1 MLKRLQIFALLLLTS
16 LAFAQKPDVKKIT
29 ITGKIFE
36 KGTTLPL
43 EYATVVFQD
52 AKNPEKLYGGVTDL
66 NGAFNFEVSSGTY
79 NVRFEYISFKTVEF
93 KNKTYNTNTDF
104 GTIYLEA
111 DIAQLAGVEVIAE
124 RSTVEIKLDKRVYN
138 VGKDMMVKGGTVSD
152 VLDNVPSVTVDPEGT
167 IALRGN
173 ENVRILIDGKPS
185 GLAGINIAD
194 ALKILP
200 ADAVEKVEVITNPSA
215 RYDAEGGG
223 GIINIILRKGK
234 AQGLNGSFV
243 LSVGDPETYG
253 INTSLNYRSDKFN
266 LFSNTGYNY
275 RTSLGNSLTD
285 ATYLNQDGS
294 IRNYIDE
301 RRTNERL
308 NKGYN
313 SNVGIELFLDKTA
326 SWTNSLT
333 VQNRRGEN
341 PDNVFFYNFD
351 ENRNA
356 TFTRNR
362 FNDERSKDFTF
373 EYATNFTKKFKKED
387 HKLTVDMS
395 FSENRDSENSV
406 IYDQILGDP
415 SSFFTERTL
424 NPQNQNRN
432 LFQTDYVLPIGE
444 KSRFE
449 AGYRG
454 SFQKNLTDF
463 EIDSLDIAGNW
474 IRNDIYSNLLEYK
487 ENVNAFYLQYG
498 SKINKFSYFLGVRFE
513 DSNIEVNSISA
524 NDYNT
529 KKYNNFFPTATLN
542 YEFSE
547 TSSMSLSYSK
557 RINRPRGRFLN
568 PFSSYSSRIN
578 IFRGNPDLNPA
589 YTNAFD
595 LGYLKRWS
603 KVTFNTSAYVNITDD
618 SFQFIR
624 RESGVID
631 VTVVDGPDI
640 VDPTTGII
648 TPVGGEDIR
657 TPVIESTPINLAT
670 EIRAGFEFNIN
681 YSPYKWWKINTNFNL
696 FRNET
701 KGDYSYI
708 NSLNELVVQNFDN
721 TATSWFTRISSKIS
735 LPYKIDWQTNAT
747 YNAPQNSAQGNRYA
761 ITSVNLA
768 FSKDI
773 LKDKGTIA
781 LNVSDLFN
789 SRKRRSDVFL
799 PTVNSYSE
807 FQWRQRQINLSFTYR
822 FNKKKNEREN
832 QRRPDDGGGDEFMG

>member
-1 MLKRLQIFALLLLTS
+1 MLKRLQLFALLLLTTM
-16 LAFAQKPDVKKIT
+16 AFAQKPDVKKIT

-52 AKNPEKLYGGVTDL
+52 VKNPEKLYGGVTDL

-79 NVRFEYISFKTVEF
+79 NVRFEYISFKTIEF

-243 LSVGDPETYG
+243 LSAGDPETYG
-253 INTSLNYRSDKFN
+253 VNSSLNYRSDKFN
-266 LFSNTGYNY
+266 LFSNIGYNY

-294 IRNYIDE
+294 VKNYIDE

-313 SNVGIELFLDKTA
+313 SNVGIELFLDKTT

-333 VQNRRGEN
+333 IQNRRGEN

-373 EYATNFTKKFKKED
+373 EYATNFTKKFKKDD

-395 FSENRDSENSV
+395 FSENRDTENSV
-406 IYDQILGDP
+406 IYDQILDDP

-432 LFQTDYVLPIGE
+432 LFQADYVLPIGE

-463 EIDSLDIAGNW
+463 QIDSLDITGNW

-487 ENVNAFYLQYG
+487 ENVNAFYMQYG

-513 DSNIEVNSISA
+513 DSDIEVNSISA

-578 IFRGNPDLNPA
+578 IFRGNPDLDPA

-595 LGYLKRWS
+595 LGYLKRWT

-624 RESGVID
+624 RESGVF
-631 VTVVDGPDI
+631 VEGV
-640 VDPTTGII
+640 
-648 TPVGGEDIR
+648 
-657 TPVIESTPINLAT
+657 PVIESTPINLAT
-670 EIRAGFEFNIN
+670 EIRAGFEFNVN
-681 YSPYKWWKINTNFNL
+681 YSPFKWWKLNTNFNL

-701 KGDYSYI
+701 RGDYSYT

-721 TATSWFTRISSKIS
+721 IATSWFTRISSKIS

-747 YNAPQNSAQGNRYA
+747 YNAPENSAQGKRYA

-773 LKDKGTIA
+773 LNDKGTIA

-832 QRRPDDGGGDEFMG
+832 QRRTDDGGGDEFMG

>member
-1 MLKRLQIFALLLLTS
+1 MLKRLQIFALFLFTIMV
-16 LAFAQKPDVKKIT
+16 FAQKPDIKKIK

-52 AKNPEKLYGGVTDL
+52 TKNPERLNGGVTDL
-66 NGAFNFEVSSGTY
+66 NGNFNFEVIAGTY
-79 NVRFEYISFKTVEF
+79 NVRFEYISFKTIEI

-152 VLDNVPSVTVDPEGT
+152 VLDNVPSVTVDAEGT
-167 IALRGN
+167 VALRGN

-194 ALKILP
+194 ALKLLP

-243 LSVGDPETYG
+243 LSAGDPETYG
-253 INTSLNYRSDKFN
+253 VSSSLNYRSDHFN

-275 RTSLGNSLTD
+275 RTSKGNSLTD
-285 ATYLNQDGS
+285 SHYLSTTANPES
-294 IRNYIDE
+294 IFIDE

-313 SNVGIELFLDKTA
+313 TNFGIELFLNESTN
-326 SWTNSLT
+326 WTNSLT
-333 VQNRRGEN
+333 IRDGRGEN

-351 ENRNA
+351 ANRNP

-362 FNDERSKDFTF
+362 FNDQKSEDFTF
-373 EYATNFTKKFKKED
+373 EYATNFTKNFKKED
-387 HKLTVDMS
+387 HKLTIDMA
-395 FSENRDSENSV
+395 FSQNREKDNS
-406 IYDQILGDP
+406 IINDQIIGNP
-415 SSFFTERTL
+415 TSQFVERTL
-424 NPQNQNRN
+424 NPEDQKRN
-432 LFQTDYVLPIGE
+432 LFQADYVLPIG
-444 KSRFE
+444 KDSRFE

-454 SFQKNLTDF
+454 NFQKNITDF
-463 EIDSLDIAGNW
+463 QIDSLDIAGNW

-487 ENVNAFYLQYG
+487 EYVNAFYMQYG
-498 SKINKFSYFLGVRFE
+498 SKIDKFSYFLGVRFE

-595 LGYLKRWS
+595 LGYLKRWT
-603 KVTFNTSAYVNITDD
+603 KVTFNTSAYVNVTDD

-624 RESGVID
+624 RESGLLVEG
-631 VTVVDGPDI
+631 V
-640 VDPTTGII
+640 
-648 TPVGGEDIR
+648 
-657 TPVIESTPINLAT
+657 PVIESTPINLAT
-670 EIRAGFEFNIN
+670 EIRAGFEFNVN
-681 YSPYKWWKINTNFNL
+681 YSPFKWWRINTNFNL

-708 NSLNELVVQNFDN
+708 NSLDELVVQNFDN
-721 TATSWFTRISSKIS
+721 TATSWFTRVSSKIT

-747 YNAPQNSAQGNRYA
+747 YNAPENNAQGKRYS

-768 FSKDI
+768 FSKDV
-773 LKDKGTIA
+773 LKDKGTVA
-781 LNVSDLFN
+781 LNISDLFN
-789 SRKRRSDVFL
+789 SRKRRSETNL
-799 PTVNSYSE
+799 ENITSYSE

-822 FNKKKNEREN
+822 FNKKKSEREN
-832 QRRPDDGGGDEFMG
+832 QRRNGDEGGDEFMG

>member
-1 MLKRLQIFALLLLTS
+1 MLKNYKLVLLFLFSIS
-16 LAFAQKPDVKKIT
+16 LFSQRPDAKKIT

-43 EYATVVFQD
+43 EYATVVFQEIQ
-52 AKNPEKLYGGVTDL
+52 NPEKLYGSVTDM
-66 NGAFNFEVSSGTY
+66 NGNFNFEVTSGNY
-79 NVRFEYISFKTVEF
+79 NVRFEYISFKTVEY
-93 KNKTYNTNTDF
+93 KNKTYNTDTNF

-111 DIAQLAGVEVIAE
+111 DIAQLKGVELIAE

-152 VLDNVPSVTVDPEGT
+152 VLDNVPSVTVDAEGNV
-167 IALRGN
+167 ALRGN

-194 ALKILP
+194 ALKLLP

-243 LSVGDPETYG
+243 ASIGDPETYG
-253 INTSLNYRSDKFN
+253 ISSSLNFRSEKFN

-275 RTSLGNSLTD
+275 RASLGNSLTD
-285 ATYLNQDGS
+285 SEYTGTNVNPQS
-294 IRNYIDE
+294 VFIDE

-313 SNVGIELFLDKTA
+313 ANFGVELFIDKSS

-333 VQNRRGEN
+333 IRNGRGEN

-351 ENRNA
+351 KDRNA

-362 FNDERSKDFTF
+362 LNDQKSSDLTF
-373 EYATNFTKKFKKED
+373 EYATSFTKNFKKDD

-395 FSENRDSENSV
+395 FSENREKDNSI
-406 IYDQILGDP
+406 IYDQIIGDP
-415 SSFFTERTL
+415 SKSFTERTL
-424 NPQNQNRN
+424 NPQNQKRN
-432 LFQTDYVLPIGE
+432 LFQTDYVLPIG
-444 KSRFE
+444 KDSRFE

-454 SFQKNLTDF
+454 SFQKNITDF
-463 EIDSLDIAGNW
+463 QIDSLAIAGNW
-474 IRNDIYSNLLEYK
+474 IRNDVYSNLLEYK
-487 ENVNAFYLQYG
+487 ENVNAFYAQYG
-498 SKINKFSYFLGVRFE
+498 SKINKFSYFLGLRFE
-513 DSNIEVNSISA
+513 DSDIEVNSISS

-589 YTNAFD
+589 YTNALD
-595 LGYLKRWS
+595 LGYLKRWK
-603 KVTFNTSAYVNITDD
+603 KVTFNTSTYVNVTDD

-624 RESGVID
+624 RESGLLA
-631 VTVVDGPDI
+631 DG
-640 VDPTTGII
+640 V
-648 TPVGGEDIR
+648 
-657 TPVIESTPINLAT
+657 PVIESTPINLAT

-681 YSPYKWWKINTNFNL
+681 YSPYKWWRINTNFNL

-701 KGDYSYI
+701 KGDYSYT
-708 NSLNELVVQNFDN
+708 NSLDQEIVQNFDN
-721 TATSWFTRISSKIS
+721 VATSWFTRVSSKIT

-747 YNAPQNSAQGNRYA
+747 YNAPENSAQGKRYS
-761 ITSVNLA
+761 ITSVNIA
-768 FSKDI
+768 FSKDV

-789 SRKRRSDVFL
+789 SRKRRSEINL
-799 PTVNSYSE
+799 PTVTSYSE

-822 FNKKKNEREN
+822 FNKKKSEREN
-832 QRRPDDGGGDEFMG
+832 NQRRDDSGDGEYMG